1 MLLFEIWKLNHVQ
14 YICKPEKEDWM
25 KKGQYVVELKKFTCT
40 FCKLH
45 LLKNV
50 NTTVGK
56 NVMSCTVYMKLKNLQ
71 VFEIGKADEKYVK
84 KIVNLLFVFFCE
96 HQSNG
101 KIMKNCLKFL
111 NTEKLEKI
119 MKFFLKNYKFLWR

>member
-1 MLLFEIWKLNHVQ
+1 
-14 YICKPEKEDWM
+14 M
-25 KKGQYVVELKKFTCT
+25 KKGQHVVELKKFTCT

-71 VFEIGKADEKYVK
+71 VFEIGKADEKYV
-84 KIVNLLFVFFCE
+84 
-96 HQSNG
+96 
-101 KIMKNCLKFL
+101 
-111 NTEKLEKI
+111 
-119 MKFFLKNYKFLWR
+119 